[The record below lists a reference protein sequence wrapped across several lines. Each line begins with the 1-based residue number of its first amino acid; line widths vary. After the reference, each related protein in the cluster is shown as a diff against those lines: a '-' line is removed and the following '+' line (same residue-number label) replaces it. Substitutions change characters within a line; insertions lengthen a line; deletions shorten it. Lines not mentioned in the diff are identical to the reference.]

1 MSPGEPNVSIL
12 RAFMRASVALA
23 LTFVPFLTSP
33 ASGQSPAARPDSAV
47 AVSEPTPGNA
57 ENKVAAEA
65 PRPKILSP
73 NEIDAVKTENAEVR
87 ELLRKMEEQ
96 QKMLL
101 EQADRLQRQLDGSA
115 ATDVPAPPVVTDSA
129 SASLQGTTTSVQAP
143 SAPPQTNDSNR
154 EGTICRKA

>member
-1 MSPGEPNVSIL
+1 MSPGELNVSLL

-73 NEIDAVKTENAEVR
+73 NEIEAVKTENAEVR

-101 EQADRLQRQLDGSA
+101 EQAGRLQRQHDGNA
-115 ATDVPAPPVVTDSA
+115 ATDVPAPAPVTDSP
-129 SASLQGTTTSVQAP
+129 STSLQTTSTSVQAT
-143 SAPPQTNDSNR
+143 SATPRYRD
-154 EGTICRKA
+154 G